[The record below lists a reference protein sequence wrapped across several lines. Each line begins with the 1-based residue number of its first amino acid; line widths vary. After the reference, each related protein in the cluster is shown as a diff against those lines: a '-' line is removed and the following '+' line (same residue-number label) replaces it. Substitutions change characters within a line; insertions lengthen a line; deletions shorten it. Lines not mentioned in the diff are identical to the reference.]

1 MAAASNEYTFNGHTF
16 DVVVVGAGG
25 AGSGPPLAQ
34 VALAWLNAQPGIPA
48 PIAGAASVAQVED
61 LLPAMT
67 LVLTDDQL
75 ERLTL
80 AGA

>member
-1 MAAASNEYTFNGHTF
+1 MRMVSPGATG
-16 DVVVVGAGG
+16 VV
-25 AGSGPPLAQ
+25 
-34 VALAWLNAQPGIPA
+34 
-48 PIAGAASVAQVED
+48 QVED

-80 AGA
+80 AGG